1 MAVITITKS
10 TYAAWDG
17 DTDCAETEEIDTETE
32 SYSVEDFCEDFGDWA
47 DDECTV
53 WVPASAVD
61 VAIRLLTGEQ
71 TNFWANEGDGS
82 YFVDEPYTHPY
93 TGEREE
99 QFARLQGFTTEELAN
114 IRHYAIAR

>member
-17 DTDCAETEEIDTETE
+17 DTDCAETEEIDTETK
-32 SYSVEDFCEDFGDWA
+32 SYSVEDFREDFGDWA

-71 TNFWANEGDGS
+71 TNFWANEGDGY

-99 QFARLQGFTTEELAN
+99 QFARLQGFTTEELAS